1 MNLMKKY
8 LISFLIGLSLFMIT
22 GVNSSAQTDEMSAA
36 WVSTVYNLDWPSSN
50 SKNNPQMQK
59 QELIN
64 MLDKLKETGINTIVL
79 QVRPK
84 ADALYNS
91 SINPWSD
98 VLTGTAGKDPGYDPL
113 QFAIEEAHKR
123 NMEIHAWF
131 NPYRV
136 TTSGTDFNKLA
147 VNSPAR
153 LHPEWVISYNNK
165 LYYDPGL
172 PEVRKHVV
180 DTVTEVV
187 RNYNIDG
194 IHFDDYFYPD
204 SNFTDSQ
211 TYNKYGNGMEK
222 GDWRRSN
229 VNNLLKDVKTSIK
242 SIKPNVKFGVSPSGI
257 WRNKSSD
264 LTGSDTRG
272 SESYSTQYAD
282 TRYWIKNNL
291 IDYVTPQLY
300 WPIGYSVADYS
311 KLVSWWANEV
321 SGSNVNLYI
330 GQGIYKQGT
339 GDWVGQD
346 IAGQIIQ
353 QVNLNRQYSN
363 IKGSMYFSAKDIMSN
378 KKLQED
384 LKTLYIKDSE
394 NKEIKTLA
402 GETRFETATAIS
414 KEGWKDGAD
423 KVILVNGYSMIDGI
437 AATPLASLYDCPI
450 LLTNRNDV
458 PKSTMDEIKRLNP
471 SEVVLIGTDDVT
483 GNNLINILKGSISNL
498 SVNRIGGID
507 RYETALLIAK
517 EISKYK
523 PIENIYVAKGFKEAD
538 ALSVASHAGEE
549 VQPIILTDTYKM
561 EDEVYNWIKSKGIK
575 NAYFIGDEEVVG
587 DNIIEKVNGITS
599 NDVKGNRLGGI
610 DRQETNAKVIEKFYN
625 ESSYN
630 ALFVSKSD
638 PLVDALTAGPLAAKL
653 KSPIV
658 MVGNE
663 VSNYQQRVLS
673 QKSTNLIYKIAD
685 DINENSFKRVVEL
698 LN

>member
-84 ADALYNS
+84 ADALYKS

-113 QFAIEEAHKR
+113 KFAVEEAHKR

-147 VNSPAR
+147 ANSPAR

-172 PEVRKHVV
+172 PEVRKHIV
-180 DTVTEVV
+180 DTVNEVV
-187 RNYNIDG
+187 SNYNVDG

-204 SNFTDSQ
+204 SNFTDNQ

-264 LTGSDTRG
+264 PTGSDTRG

-483 GNNLINILKGSISNL
+483 GDNLINILKGNISNL

-517 EISKYK
+517 EIAKYK
-523 PIENIYVAKGFKEAD
+523 PIENIYVANGFKEAD

-658 MVGNE
+658 MVGNA
-663 VSNYQQRVLS
+663 VSNYQQKVLS
-673 QKSTNLIYKIAD
+673 EKSTNLIYKIAD

>member
-1 MNLMKKY
+1 MKKRKKS
-8 LISFLIGLSLFMIT
+8 LISLCVGLSLFVLM
-22 GVNSSAQTDEMSAA
+22 GFNSHAQTNEMSAA
-36 WVSTVYNLDWPSSN
+36 WISTVYNLDWPSSS

-59 QELIN
+59 QELIT
-64 MLDKLKETGINTIVL
+64 MLDTLKETGINTIIL

-84 ADALYNS
+84 GDALYNS

-98 VLTGTAGKDPGYDPL
+98 VLTGTAGKNPGYDPL
-113 QFAIEEAHKR
+113 KFAVEEAHKR

-136 TTSGTDFNKLA
+136 TTSGTDLSKLA
-147 VNSPAR
+147 PNSPAR

-172 PEVRKHVV
+172 PEVRKHIV
-180 DTVTEVV
+180 DSVTEVV
-187 RNYNIDG
+187 KNYDVDG

-229 VNNLLKDVKTSIK
+229 VNNLLKDVKYSIK
-242 SIKPNVKFGVSPSGI
+242 SVKPNVKFGVSPSGI

-264 LTGSDTRG
+264 PTGSDTKG

-291 IDYVTPQLY
+291 VDYVTPQLY
-300 WPIGYSVADYS
+300 WPIGYSIADYS

-321 SGSNVNLYI
+321 NGSDVKLYI

-353 QVNLNRQYSN
+353 QVNLNRQYTN

-384 LKTLYIKDSE
+384 LKTLYINEST

-414 KEGWKDGAD
+414 KEGWKNGAN

-450 LLTNRNDV
+450 LLTNRNDI
-458 PKSTMDEIKRLNP
+458 PSSTMNEIKRLNP

-483 GNNLINILKGSISNL
+483 GDNLIKILKGSMPKLN
-498 SVNRIGGID
+498 VNRIGGID
-507 RYETALLIAK
+507 RYETSLLIAK

-523 PIENIYVAKGFKEAD
+523 NIDTIYVANGFKEAD

-549 VQPIILTDTYKM
+549 IQPIILTDTYKM
-561 EDEVYNWIKSKGIK
+561 DDGVYNWLKLKGIK
-575 NAYFIGDEEVVG
+575 NAYFIGDNEVVG

-599 NDVKGNRLGGI
+599 NNVSGNRLGGI
-610 DRQETNAKVIEKFYN
+610 DRQETNAKVIEKFYPGN
-625 ESSYN
+625 NYN

-638 PLVDALTAGPLAAKL
+638 PLVDALTAGPLAAKM

-658 MVGNE
+658 MVGSG
-663 VSNYQQRVLS
+663 VSSYQQKVLS
-673 QKSTNLIYKIAD
+673 QKSTNLVYKIAD
-685 DINENSFKRVVEL
+685 DINKNSFNKVVEL
-698 LN
+698 LK

>member
-1 MNLMKKY
+1 MKKY

-84 ADALYNS
+84 ADALYKS

-113 QFAIEEAHKR
+113 KFAVEEAHKR
-123 NMEIHAWF
+123 NMEVHAWF

-147 VNSPAR
+147 ANSPAR

-172 PEVRKHVV
+172 PEVRKHIVE
-180 DTVTEVV
+180 TVNEVV
-187 RNYNIDG
+187 SNYNVDG

-204 SNFTDSQ
+204 SNFTDNQ

-264 LTGSDTRG
+264 PTGSDTRG

-384 LKTLYIKDSE
+384 LKALYIKDSE

-483 GNNLINILKGSISNL
+483 GDNLINILKGNISNL

-517 EISKYK
+517 EIAKYK
-523 PIENIYVAKGFKEAD
+523 PIENIYVANGFKEAD

-658 MVGNE
+658 MVGNQ
-663 VSNYQQRVLS
+663 VSNYQQKVLS
-673 QKSTNLIYKIAD
+673 EKSTNLIYKIAD

>member
-64 MLDKLKETGINTIVL
+64 MLEKLKETGINTIVL

-84 ADALYNS
+84 ADALYKS

-113 QFAIEEAHKR
+113 KFAVEEAHKR

-147 VNSPAR
+147 ANSPAR

-172 PEVRKHVV
+172 PEVRKHIV
-180 DTVTEVV
+180 DTVNEVV
-187 RNYNIDG
+187 SNYNVDG

-204 SNFTDSQ
+204 SNFTDNQ

-264 LTGSDTRG
+264 PTGSDTRG

-483 GNNLINILKGSISNL
+483 GDNLINILKGNISNL

-517 EISKYK
+517 EIAKYK
-523 PIENIYVAKGFKEAD
+523 PIENIYVANGFKEAD

-658 MVGNE
+658 MVGNA

-673 QKSTNLIYKIAD
+673 EKSTNLIYKIAD

>member
-8 LISFLIGLSLFMIT
+8 LISFLLGLSLFMLT
-22 GVNSSAQTDEMSAA
+22 VVNSSAQTNEMSAA

-84 ADALYNS
+84 ADALYKS

-113 QFAIEEAHKR
+113 KFAIEEAHKR
-123 NMEIHAWF
+123 NMDIHAWF

-483 GNNLINILKGSISNL
+483 GDNLINILKGSISNL

-523 PIENIYVAKGFKEAD
+523 PIENIYVANGFKEAD

-575 NAYFIGDEEVVG
+575 NAYFIGDDEVVG

-625 ESSYN
+625 ESRYN

-638 PLVDALTAGPLAAKL
+638 PLVDALTAGPLAAKM

-673 QKSTNLIYKIAD
+673 EKSTNLIYKIAD
-685 DINENSFKRVVEL
+685 DINENSFKKVVEL

>member
-84 ADALYNS
+84 ADALYKS

-113 QFAIEEAHKR
+113 KFAVEEAHKR

-147 VNSPAR
+147 ANSPAR

-172 PEVRKHVV
+172 PEVRKHIVE
-180 DTVTEVV
+180 TVNEVV
-187 RNYNIDG
+187 SNYNVDG

-204 SNFTDSQ
+204 SNFTDNQ

-264 LTGSDTRG
+264 PTGSDTRG

-483 GNNLINILKGSISNL
+483 GDNLINILKGNISNL

-517 EISKYK
+517 EIAKYK
-523 PIENIYVAKGFKEAD
+523 PIENIYVANGFKEAD

-658 MVGNE
+658 MVGNQ
-663 VSNYQQRVLS
+663 VSNYQQKVLS
-673 QKSTNLIYKIAD
+673 EKSTNLIYKIAD

>member
-84 ADALYNS
+84 ADALYKS

-113 QFAIEEAHKR
+113 KFAVEEAHKR

-147 VNSPAR
+147 ANSPAR
-153 LHPEWVISYNNK
+153 LHPEWVISYNDK

-172 PEVRKHVV
+172 PEVRKHIV
-180 DTVTEVV
+180 DTVNEVV
-187 RNYNIDG
+187 SNYNVDG

-204 SNFTDSQ
+204 SNFTDNQ

-242 SIKPNVKFGVSPSGI
+242 LIKPNVKFGVSPSGI

-264 LTGSDTRG
+264 PTGSDTRG

-321 SGSNVNLYI
+321 RGSNVNLYI

-363 IKGSMYFSAKDIMSN
+363 IKGSMYFSAKDIISN

-414 KEGWKDGAD
+414 KEGWKDGAN
-423 KVILVNGYSMIDGI
+423 KVILVNGYAMIDGI

-483 GNNLINILKGSISNL
+483 GDNLINILKGNISNL

-517 EISKYK
+517 EIAKYK
-523 PIENIYVAKGFKEAD
+523 PIENIYVANGFKEAD

-673 QKSTNLIYKIAD
+673 EKSTNLIYKIAD

>member
-1 MNLMKKY
+1 
-8 LISFLIGLSLFMIT
+8 
-22 GVNSSAQTDEMSAA
+22 
-36 WVSTVYNLDWPSSN
+36 
-50 SKNNPQMQK
+50 
-59 QELIN
+59 
-64 MLDKLKETGINTIVL
+64 
-79 QVRPK
+79 
-84 ADALYNS
+84 
-91 SINPWSD
+91 
-98 VLTGTAGKDPGYDPL
+98 
-113 QFAIEEAHKR
+113 
-123 NMEIHAWF
+123 
-131 NPYRV
+131 
-136 TTSGTDFNKLA
+136 
-147 VNSPAR
+147 
-153 LHPEWVISYNNK
+153 
-165 LYYDPGL
+165 
-172 PEVRKHVV
+172 
-180 DTVTEVV
+180 
-187 RNYNIDG
+187 
-194 IHFDDYFYPD
+194 
-204 SNFTDSQ
+204 
-211 TYNKYGNGMEK
+211 MEK

-264 LTGSDTRG
+264 PTGSDTRG

-384 LKTLYIKDSE
+384 LKALYIKDSE

-483 GNNLINILKGSISNL
+483 GDNLINILKGNISNL

-517 EISKYK
+517 EIAKYK
-523 PIENIYVAKGFKEAD
+523 PIENIYVANGFKEAD

-658 MVGNE
+658 MVGNQ
-663 VSNYQQRVLS
+663 VSNYQQKVLS
-673 QKSTNLIYKIAD
+673 EKSTNLIYKIAD

>member
-1 MNLMKKY
+1 MKKY
-8 LISFLIGLSLFMIT
+8 LISFLLGLSLFMLT
-22 GVNSSAQTDEMSAA
+22 VVNSSAQTNEMSAA

-523 PIENIYVAKGFKEAD
+523 PIENIYVANGFKEAD

>member
-84 ADALYNS
+84 ADALYKS

-113 QFAIEEAHKR
+113 KFAVEEAHKR
-123 NMEIHAWF
+123 NMEVHAWF

-147 VNSPAR
+147 ANSPAR

-172 PEVRKHVV
+172 PEVRKHIVE
-180 DTVTEVV
+180 TVNEVV
-187 RNYNIDG
+187 SNYNVDG

-204 SNFTDSQ
+204 SNFTDNQ

-264 LTGSDTRG
+264 PTGSDTRG

-483 GNNLINILKGSISNL
+483 GDNLINILKGNISNL

-517 EISKYK
+517 EIAKYK
-523 PIENIYVAKGFKEAD
+523 PIENIYVANGFKEAD

-561 EDEVYNWIKSKGIK
+561 EDEVYDWIKSKGIK

-658 MVGNE
+658 MVGNQ
-663 VSNYQQRVLS
+663 VSNYQQKVLS
-673 QKSTNLIYKIAD
+673 EKSTNLIYKIAD

>member
-1 MNLMKKY
+1 MKKY

-84 ADALYNS
+84 ADALYKS

-113 QFAIEEAHKR
+113 KFAVEEAHKR
-123 NMEIHAWF
+123 NMEVHAWF

-147 VNSPAR
+147 ANSPAR

-172 PEVRKHVV
+172 PEVRKHIVE
-180 DTVTEVV
+180 TVNEVV
-187 RNYNIDG
+187 SNYNVDG

-204 SNFTDSQ
+204 SNFTDNQ

-264 LTGSDTRG
+264 PTGSDTRG

-483 GNNLINILKGSISNL
+483 GDNLINILKGNISNL

-517 EISKYK
+517 EIAKYK
-523 PIENIYVAKGFKEAD
+523 PIENIYVANGFKEAD

-658 MVGNE
+658 MVGNQ
-663 VSNYQQRVLS
+663 VSNYQQKVLS
-673 QKSTNLIYKIAD
+673 EKSTNLIYKIAD

>member
-84 ADALYNS
+84 ADALYKS

-113 QFAIEEAHKR
+113 KFAVEEAHKR

-147 VNSPAR
+147 ANSPAR

-172 PEVRKHVV
+172 PEVRKHIV
-180 DTVTEVV
+180 DTVNEVV
-187 RNYNIDG
+187 SNYDVDG

-204 SNFTDSQ
+204 SNFTDNQ

-264 LTGSDTRG
+264 PTGSDTRG

-282 TRYWIKNNL
+282 TRYWIKNNI

-363 IKGSMYFSAKDIMSN
+363 IKGSMYFSAKDIMCN

-483 GNNLINILKGSISNL
+483 GDNLINILKANISNL

-517 EISKYK
+517 EIAKYK
-523 PIENIYVAKGFKEAD
+523 PIENIYVANGFKEAD

-610 DRQETNAKVIEKFYN
+610 DRHETNAKVIEKFYN

-673 QKSTNLIYKIAD
+673 EKSTNLIYKIAD

>member
-8 LISFLIGLSLFMIT
+8 LISFLLGLSLFMLT

-84 ADALYNS
+84 ADALYKS

-113 QFAIEEAHKR
+113 KFAVEEAHKR

-147 VNSPAR
+147 ANSPAR

-172 PEVRKHVV
+172 PEVRKHIV
-180 DTVTEVV
+180 DTVNEVV
-187 RNYNIDG
+187 SNYNVDG

-204 SNFTDSQ
+204 SNFADSQ

-222 GDWRRSN
+222 GGWRRSN

-264 LTGSDTRG
+264 PTGSDTRG

-483 GNNLINILKGSISNL
+483 GDNLINILKGSISNL

-517 EISKYK
+517 EIAKYK
-523 PIENIYVAKGFKEAD
+523 PIENIYVANGFKEAD

-575 NAYFIGDEEVVG
+575 NAYFIGDDEVVG

-673 QKSTNLIYKIAD
+673 EKSTNLIYKIAD
-685 DINENSFKRVVEL
+685 DINENSFKKVVEL

>member
-84 ADALYNS
+84 ADALYKS

-113 QFAIEEAHKR
+113 KFAVEEAHKR
-123 NMEIHAWF
+123 NMEVHAWF

-147 VNSPAR
+147 ANSPAR

-172 PEVRKHVV
+172 PEVRKHIVE
-180 DTVTEVV
+180 TVNEVV
-187 RNYNIDG
+187 SNYNVDG

-204 SNFTDSQ
+204 SNFTDNQ

-264 LTGSDTRG
+264 PTGSDTRG

-483 GNNLINILKGSISNL
+483 GDNLINILKGNISNL

-517 EISKYK
+517 EIAKYK
-523 PIENIYVAKGFKEAD
+523 PIENIYVANGFKEAD

-658 MVGNE
+658 MVGNQ
-663 VSNYQQRVLS
+663 VSNYQQKVLS
-673 QKSTNLIYKIAD
+673 EKSTNLIYKIAD

>member
-84 ADALYNS
+84 ADALYKS

-113 QFAIEEAHKR
+113 KFAVEEAHKR

-147 VNSPAR
+147 ANSPAR

-172 PEVRKHVV
+172 PEVRKHIVE
-180 DTVTEVV
+180 TVNEVV
-187 RNYNIDG
+187 SNYNVDG

-204 SNFTDSQ
+204 SNFTDNQ

-264 LTGSDTRG
+264 PTGSDTRG

-483 GNNLINILKGSISNL
+483 GDNLINILKGNISNL

-517 EISKYK
+517 EIAKYK
-523 PIENIYVAKGFKEAD
+523 PIENIYVANGFKEAD

-599 NDVKGNRLGGI
+599 NEVKGNRLGGI

-658 MVGNE
+658 MVGNQ
-663 VSNYQQRVLS
+663 VSNYQQKVLS
-673 QKSTNLIYKIAD
+673 EKSTNLIYKIAD

>member
-84 ADALYNS
+84 ADALYKS

-113 QFAIEEAHKR
+113 KFAVEEAHKR
-123 NMEIHAWF
+123 NMEVHAWF

-147 VNSPAR
+147 ANSPAR

-172 PEVRKHVV
+172 PEVRKHIVE
-180 DTVTEVV
+180 TVNEVV
-187 RNYNIDG
+187 SNYNVDG

-204 SNFTDSQ
+204 SNFTDNQ

-264 LTGSDTRG
+264 PTGSDTRG

-384 LKTLYIKDSE
+384 LKALYIKDSE

-483 GNNLINILKGSISNL
+483 GDNLINILKGNISNL

-517 EISKYK
+517 EIAKYK
-523 PIENIYVAKGFKEAD
+523 PIENIYVANGFKEAD

-658 MVGNE
+658 MVGNQ
-663 VSNYQQRVLS
+663 VSNYQQKVLS
-673 QKSTNLIYKIAD
+673 EKSTNLIYKIAD

>member
-8 LISFLIGLSLFMIT
+8 LISFLIGLSLFMMT

-113 QFAIEEAHKR
+113 KFAVEEAHKR

-147 VNSPAR
+147 ANSPAR

-172 PEVRKHVV
+172 PEVRKHIV
-180 DTVTEVV
+180 DTVNEVV
-187 RNYNIDG
+187 SNYDVDG

-204 SNFTDSQ
+204 SNFTDNQ

-264 LTGSDTRG
+264 PTGSDTRG

-339 GDWVGQD
+339 GDWVDQN

-523 PIENIYVAKGFKEAD
+523 PIENIYVANGFKEAD

>member
-8 LISFLIGLSLFMIT
+8 LISFLLGLSLFMLT
-22 GVNSSAQTDEMSAA
+22 VVNSSAQTNEMSAA

-84 ADALYNS
+84 ADALYKS

-113 QFAIEEAHKR
+113 KFAIEEAHKR

-147 VNSPAR
+147 ANSPAK

-264 LTGSDTRG
+264 STGSDTRG

-321 SGSNVNLYI
+321 SGSNANLYI

-363 IKGSMYFSAKDIMSN
+363 VKGSMYFSAKDITSN

-437 AATPLASLYDCPI
+437 AATPLASLYNCPI

-483 GNNLINILKGSISNL
+483 GDNLINILKGSISNL

-517 EISKYK
+517 EIAKYK
-523 PIENIYVAKGFKEAD
+523 PIENIYVANGFKEAD

-575 NAYFIGDEEVVG
+575 NAYFIGDDEVVG

-625 ESSYN
+625 ESRYN

-638 PLVDALTAGPLAAKL
+638 PLVDALTAGPLAAKM

-663 VSNYQQRVLS
+663 VSNYQQMVLS
-673 QKSTNLIYKIAD
+673 EKSTNLIYKIAD
-685 DINENSFKRVVEL
+685 DINENSFKKVVEL

>member
-84 ADALYNS
+84 ADALYKS

-113 QFAIEEAHKR
+113 KFAVEEAHKR

-147 VNSPAR
+147 ANSPAR

-172 PEVRKHVV
+172 PEVRKHIVE
-180 DTVTEVV
+180 TVNEVV
-187 RNYNIDG
+187 SNYNVDG

-204 SNFTDSQ
+204 SNFTDNQ

-264 LTGSDTRG
+264 PTGSDTRG

-483 GNNLINILKGSISNL
+483 GDNLINILKGNISNL

-517 EISKYK
+517 EIAKYK
-523 PIENIYVAKGFKEAD
+523 PIENIYVANGFKEAD

-575 NAYFIGDEEVVG
+575 NAYFIGDDEVVG

-658 MVGNE
+658 MVGNQ
-663 VSNYQQRVLS
+663 VSNYQQKVLS
-673 QKSTNLIYKIAD
+673 EKSTNLIYKIAD

>member
-8 LISFLIGLSLFMIT
+8 LISFLLGLSLFMLT
-22 GVNSSAQTDEMSAA
+22 VVNSSAQTNEMSAA

-523 PIENIYVAKGFKEAD
+523 PIENIYVANGFKEAD

>member
-1 MNLMKKY
+1 MKKY
-8 LISFLIGLSLFMIT
+8 LISFLMGLSLFAVT
-22 GVNSSAQTDEMSAA
+22 GINSYAQTNEMSAA
-36 WVSTVYNLDWPSSN
+36 WISTVYNLDWPSSN
-50 SKNNPQMQK
+50 SKNNPQVQK
-59 QELIN
+59 QELIT
-64 MLDKLKETGINTIVL
+64 MLDKLKETGINTVIL

-113 QFAIEEAHKR
+113 KFAVEEAHKR
-123 NMEIHAWF
+123 NMDIHAWF

-136 TTSGTDFNKLA
+136 TTSGTDLSKLA
-147 VNSPAR
+147 SNSPAR

-172 PEVRKHVV
+172 PEVRKHIV

-187 RNYNIDG
+187 KNYNVDG

-222 GDWRRSN
+222 GNWRRSN
-229 VNNLLKDVKTSIK
+229 VNNLLKDAKSSIK
-242 SIKPNVKFGVSPSGI
+242 SVKSNVKFGVSPSGI

-264 LTGSDTRG
+264 PTGSDTRG
-272 SESYSTQYAD
+272 NESYSTQYAD
-282 TRYWIKNNL
+282 TRYWIKNSL

-353 QVNLNRQYSN
+353 QVNLNRQYTN
-363 IKGSMYFSAKDIMSN
+363 IKGSMYFSAQDIMSN

-384 LKTLYIKDSE
+384 LKTLYVNEST

-414 KEGWKDGAD
+414 KEGWKDGAN
-423 KVILVNGYSMIDGI
+423 KVILVNGFSMIDGI

-450 LLTNRNDV
+450 LLTNRNDI
-458 PKSTMDEIKRLNP
+458 PSSTMNEIKRLNP

-483 GNNLINILKGSISNL
+483 GDNLINILKGSIQKLN
-498 SVNRIGGID
+498 VNRIGGID

-523 PIENIYVAKGFKEAD
+523 NIENIYVANGFKEAD

-549 VQPIILTDTYKM
+549 IQPIILTDTYKM
-561 EDEVYNWIKSKGIK
+561 EDGVYNWLKSKGVK
-575 NAYFIGDEEVVG
+575 NAYFIGDDEVVG

-599 NDVKGNRLGGI
+599 NDVSGNRLGGI
-610 DRQETNAKVIEKFYN
+610 DRQETNAKVIEKFYTEN
-625 ESSYN
+625 NYN

-638 PLVDALTAGPLAAKL
+638 PLVDALTAGPLAAKM
-653 KSPIV
+653 KAPIV
-658 MVGNE
+658 MVGSG
-663 VSNYQQRVLS
+663 VSSYQQKVLI
-673 QKSTNLIYKIAD
+673 QKSTNLVYKIAD
-685 DINENSFKRVVEL
+685 DINENSFNKVMEL
-698 LN
+698 LK

>member
-84 ADALYNS
+84 ADALYKS

-113 QFAIEEAHKR
+113 KFAVEEAHKR

-147 VNSPAR
+147 ANSPAR

-172 PEVRKHVV
+172 PEVRKHIV
-180 DTVTEVV
+180 DTVNEVV
-187 RNYNIDG
+187 SNYNVDG

-204 SNFTDSQ
+204 SNFTDNQ

-264 LTGSDTRG
+264 PTGSDTRG

-483 GNNLINILKGSISNL
+483 GDNLINILKGNISNL

-517 EISKYK
+517 EIAKYK
-523 PIENIYVAKGFKEAD
+523 PIENIYVANGFKEAD

-658 MVGNE
+658 MVGNA

-673 QKSTNLIYKIAD
+673 EKSTNLIYKIAD
-685 DINENSFKRVVEL
+685 DINENSFKRVLEL

>member
-8 LISFLIGLSLFMIT
+8 LISFLLGLSLFMLT
-22 GVNSSAQTDEMSAA
+22 VVNSSAQTNEMSAA

-84 ADALYNS
+84 ADALYKS

-113 QFAIEEAHKR
+113 KFAIEEAHKR

-147 VNSPAR
+147 ANSPAK

-264 LTGSDTRG
+264 STGSDTRG

-321 SGSNVNLYI
+321 SGSNANLYI

-363 IKGSMYFSAKDIMSN
+363 VKGSMYFSAKDITSN

-437 AATPLASLYDCPI
+437 AATPLASLYNCPI

-483 GNNLINILKGSISNL
+483 GDNLINILKGSISNL

-517 EISKYK
+517 EIAKYK
-523 PIENIYVAKGFKEAD
+523 PIENIYVANGFKEAD

-575 NAYFIGDEEVVG
+575 NAYFIGDDEVVG

-625 ESSYN
+625 ESRYN

-638 PLVDALTAGPLAAKL
+638 PLVDALTAGPLAAKM

-663 VSNYQQRVLS
+663 VSNYQQMVLS
-673 QKSTNLIYKIAD
+673 EKSTNLIYKIAD

>member
-1 MNLMKKY
+1 MKLMKKY

-84 ADALYNS
+84 ADALYKS

-113 QFAIEEAHKR
+113 KFAVEEAHKR

-147 VNSPAR
+147 ANSPAK

-172 PEVRKHVV
+172 PEVRKHIV
-180 DTVTEVV
+180 DTVNEVV
-187 RNYNIDG
+187 SNYDVDG

-204 SNFTDSQ
+204 SNFTDNQ

-264 LTGSDTRG
+264 PTGSDTRG

-363 IKGSMYFSAKDIMSN
+363 IKGSMYFSAKDIISN

-414 KEGWKDGAD
+414 KEGWKDGAN

-483 GNNLINILKGSISNL
+483 GDNLINILKGNISNL

-517 EISKYK
+517 EIAKYK
-523 PIENIYVAKGFKEAD
+523 PIENIYLANGFKEAD

-673 QKSTNLIYKIAD
+673 EKSTNLIYKIAD

>member
-84 ADALYNS
+84 ADALYKS

-113 QFAIEEAHKR
+113 KFAVEEAHKR

-147 VNSPAR
+147 ANSPAR

-172 PEVRKHVV
+172 PEVRKHIVE
-180 DTVTEVV
+180 TVNEVV
-187 RNYNIDG
+187 SNYNVDG

-204 SNFTDSQ
+204 SNFTDNQ

-264 LTGSDTRG
+264 PTGSDTRG
-272 SESYSTQYAD
+272 SESYSTKYAD

-483 GNNLINILKGSISNL
+483 GDNLINILKGNISNL

-517 EISKYK
+517 EIAKYK
-523 PIENIYVAKGFKEAD
+523 PIENIYVANGFKEAD

-658 MVGNE
+658 MVGNQ
-663 VSNYQQRVLS
+663 VSNYQQKVLS
-673 QKSTNLIYKIAD
+673 EKSTNLIYKIAD

>member
-84 ADALYNS
+84 ADALYKS

-113 QFAIEEAHKR
+113 KFAVEEAHKR

-147 VNSPAR
+147 ANSPAR

-172 PEVRKHVV
+172 PEVRKHIV
-180 DTVTEVV
+180 DTVNEVV
-187 RNYNIDG
+187 SNYNVDG

-204 SNFTDSQ
+204 SNFTDNQ

-264 LTGSDTRG
+264 PTGSDTRG

-483 GNNLINILKGSISNL
+483 GDNLINILKGNISNL

-517 EISKYK
+517 EIAKYK
-523 PIENIYVAKGFKEAD
+523 PIENIYVANGFKEAD

-561 EDEVYNWIKSKGIK
+561 EDEVYKWIKSKGIK

-658 MVGNE
+658 MVGNQ
-663 VSNYQQRVLS
+663 VSNYQQKVLS
-673 QKSTNLIYKIAD
+673 EKSTNLIYKIAD

>member
-84 ADALYNS
+84 ADALYKS

-113 QFAIEEAHKR
+113 KFAVEEAHKR

-147 VNSPAR
+147 ANSPAK

-172 PEVRKHVV
+172 PEVRKHIV
-180 DTVTEVV
+180 DTVNEVV
-187 RNYNIDG
+187 SNYDVDG

-204 SNFTDSQ
+204 SNFTDNQ

-264 LTGSDTRG
+264 PTGSDTRG

-339 GDWVGQD
+339 GDWIGQD

-353 QVNLNRQYSN
+353 QVNLNRQYSS

-483 GNNLINILKGSISNL
+483 GDNLINTLKGNISNL

-517 EISKYK
+517 EIAKYK
-523 PIENIYVAKGFKEAD
+523 PIENIYVANGFKEAD

-658 MVGNE
+658 MVGNS

-673 QKSTNLIYKIAD
+673 EKSTNLIYKIAD

>member
-1 MNLMKKY
+1 MKKY
-8 LISFLIGLSLFMIT
+8 LISFLLGLSLFMLT

-84 ADALYNS
+84 ADALYKS

-98 VLTGTAGKDPGYDPL
+98 VLTGTTGKDPGYDPL
-113 QFAIEEAHKR
+113 KFAVEEAHKR

-147 VNSPAR
+147 ANSPAR

-172 PEVRKHVV
+172 PEVRKHIV
-180 DTVTEVV
+180 DTVNEVV
-187 RNYNIDG
+187 SNYNVDG

-204 SNFTDSQ
+204 SNFADNQ

-264 LTGSDTRG
+264 PTGSDTRG

-414 KEGWKDGAD
+414 KEGWKDGSD

-483 GNNLINILKGSISNL
+483 GDNLINILKGSISNL

-517 EISKYK
+517 EIAKYK
-523 PIENIYVAKGFKEAD
+523 PIENIYVANGFKEAD

-575 NAYFIGDEEVVG
+575 NAYFIGDDEVVG

-625 ESSYN
+625 ERNYN

-673 QKSTNLIYKIAD
+673 EKSTNLIYKIAD
-685 DINENSFKRVVEL
+685 DINENSFKKVVEL

>member
-1 MNLMKKY
+1 MKKY

-64 MLDKLKETGINTIVL
+64 MLDNLKETGINTIVL

-84 ADALYNS
+84 ADALYKS

-113 QFAIEEAHKR
+113 KFAVEEAHKR

-147 VNSPAR
+147 ANSPAR

-172 PEVRKHVV
+172 PEVRKHIV
-180 DTVTEVV
+180 DTVNEVV
-187 RNYNIDG
+187 SNYNVDG

-204 SNFTDSQ
+204 SNFTDNQ

-264 LTGSDTRG
+264 PTGSDTRG

-483 GNNLINILKGSISNL
+483 GDNLINILKGNISNL

-517 EISKYK
+517 EIAKYK
-523 PIENIYVAKGFKEAD
+523 PIENIYVANGFKEAD

-658 MVGNE
+658 MVGNQ

-673 QKSTNLIYKIAD
+673 EKSTNLIYKIAD